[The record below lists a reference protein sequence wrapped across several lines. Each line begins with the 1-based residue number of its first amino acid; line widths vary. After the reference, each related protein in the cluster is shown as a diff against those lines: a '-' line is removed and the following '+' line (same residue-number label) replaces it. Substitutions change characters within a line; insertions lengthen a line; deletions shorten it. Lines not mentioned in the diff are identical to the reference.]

1 MQFVHAQ
8 FCAKDADDMKTV
20 PKHSKSAAFFVLT
33 SFFITSSCWDVLIT
47 ISQFG
52 LSDCRIEHA
61 PMQLVRDREKKLRE
75 LLKEARLDREL
86 RQVDVAESLGRPQSY
101 VAKVES
107 GERTLDFI
115 EVLDYCK
122 VVRLD
127 ATSLVKEL
135 S

>member
-1 MQFVHAQ
+1 
-8 FCAKDADDMKTV
+8 
-20 PKHSKSAAFFVLT
+20 
-33 SFFITSSCWDVLIT
+33 
-47 ISQFG
+47 
-52 LSDCRIEHA
+52 
-61 PMQLVRDREKKLRE
+61 MQLVRDREKRLRE

-101 VAKVES
+101 VAKVEN
-107 GERTLDFI
+107 GERTLNFI

-122 VVRLD
+122 AVRLE

>member
-1 MQFVHAQ
+1 MH
-8 FCAKDADDMKTV
+8 
-20 PKHSKSAAFFVLT
+20 
-33 SFFITSSCWDVLIT
+33 
-47 ISQFG
+47 
-52 LSDCRIEHA
+52 
-61 PMQLVRDREKKLRE
+61 LVRDRERKLRE
-75 LLKEARLDREL
+75 LLKEARLNRDL

-101 VAKVES
+101 VAKVEN

-127 ATSLVKEL
+127 ATDLVKEL

>member
-1 MQFVHAQ
+1 
-8 FCAKDADDMKTV
+8 
-20 PKHSKSAAFFVLT
+20 
-33 SFFITSSCWDVLIT
+33 
-47 ISQFG
+47 
-52 LSDCRIEHA
+52 
-61 PMQLVRDREKKLRE
+61 MQLVRDREKKLRE
-75 LLKEARLDREL
+75 LLRDARLDREL

-122 VVRLD
+122 AVKLD
-127 ATSLVKEL
+127 PTSLVKTL

>member
-1 MQFVHAQ
+1 
-8 FCAKDADDMKTV
+8 
-20 PKHSKSAAFFVLT
+20 
-33 SFFITSSCWDVLIT
+33 
-47 ISQFG
+47 
-52 LSDCRIEHA
+52 
-61 PMQLVRDREKKLRE
+61 MQLVRDREKKLRE

-127 ATSLVKEL
+127 AIRLVKEL
-135 S
+135 C

>member
-1 MQFVHAQ
+1 MH
-8 FCAKDADDMKTV
+8 
-20 PKHSKSAAFFVLT
+20 
-33 SFFITSSCWDVLIT
+33 
-47 ISQFG
+47 
-52 LSDCRIEHA
+52 
-61 PMQLVRDREKKLRE
+61 LVRDREKKLRE

-122 VVRLD
+122 AVQLE
-127 ATSLVKEL
+127 ATNLVKEL

>member
-1 MQFVHAQ
+1 
-8 FCAKDADDMKTV
+8 
-20 PKHSKSAAFFVLT
+20 
-33 SFFITSSCWDVLIT
+33 
-47 ISQFG
+47 
-52 LSDCRIEHA
+52 
-61 PMQLVRDREKKLRE
+61 MQLVRDRERKLRE

-86 RQVDVAESLGRPQSY
+86 RQIDVATSLGRPQSY

-122 VVRLD
+122 AIQLE
-127 ATSLVKEL
+127 ATSLVEKL

>member
-1 MQFVHAQ
+1 
-8 FCAKDADDMKTV
+8 
-20 PKHSKSAAFFVLT
+20 
-33 SFFITSSCWDVLIT
+33 
-47 ISQFG
+47 
-52 LSDCRIEHA
+52 
-61 PMQLVRDREKKLRE
+61 MQLVRDREKKLRE
-75 LLKEARLDREL
+75 LLKEAGLDREL

-122 VVRLD
+122 AVQLE

>member
-1 MQFVHAQ
+1 
-8 FCAKDADDMKTV
+8 
-20 PKHSKSAAFFVLT
+20 
-33 SFFITSSCWDVLIT
+33 
-47 ISQFG
+47 
-52 LSDCRIEHA
+52 
-61 PMQLVRDREKKLRE
+61 MQLVRDREKKLLEILRA
-75 LLKEARLDREL
+75 ARLDRKL

-122 VVRLD
+122 AVELD
-127 ATSLVKEL
+127 PTSLVKKL

>member
-1 MQFVHAQ
+1 
-8 FCAKDADDMKTV
+8 
-20 PKHSKSAAFFVLT
+20 
-33 SFFITSSCWDVLIT
+33 
-47 ISQFG
+47 
-52 LSDCRIEHA
+52 
-61 PMQLVRDREKKLRE
+61 MQLVRDREKKLRE
-75 LLKEARLDREL
+75 LLREARLDREL

-122 VVRLD
+122 AVKLD
-127 ATSLVKEL
+127 PTSLVKTL

>member
-1 MQFVHAQ
+1 
-8 FCAKDADDMKTV
+8 
-20 PKHSKSAAFFVLT
+20 
-33 SFFITSSCWDVLIT
+33 
-47 ISQFG
+47 
-52 LSDCRIEHA
+52 
-61 PMQLVRDREKKLRE
+61 MQLVRDRERKLRE
-75 LLKEARLDREL
+75 LLKEARLDRKL

-122 VVRLD
+122 AVQLD
-127 ATSLVKEL
+127 ATSLVEEL

>member
-1 MQFVHAQ
+1 
-8 FCAKDADDMKTV
+8 
-20 PKHSKSAAFFVLT
+20 
-33 SFFITSSCWDVLIT
+33 
-47 ISQFG
+47 
-52 LSDCRIEHA
+52 
-61 PMQLVRDREKKLRE
+61 MQLVRDREKKLRE
-75 LLKEARLDREL
+75 LLKEARLDRKL

-107 GERTLDFI
+107 GERTLNFI

>member
-1 MQFVHAQ
+1 
-8 FCAKDADDMKTV
+8 
-20 PKHSKSAAFFVLT
+20 
-33 SFFITSSCWDVLIT
+33 
-47 ISQFG
+47 
-52 LSDCRIEHA
+52 
-61 PMQLVRDREKKLRE
+61 MQLVRDRKRKLRE

-86 RQVDVAESLGRPQSY
+86 RQVDVAESLCRPQSY

-122 VVRLD
+122 AVKLD
-127 ATSLVKEL
+127 PTSLVKTL

>member
-1 MQFVHAQ
+1 
-8 FCAKDADDMKTV
+8 MK
-20 PKHSKSAAFFVLT
+20 
-33 SFFITSSCWDVLIT
+33 
-47 ISQFG
+47 
-52 LSDCRIEHA
+52 
-61 PMQLVRDREKKLRE
+61 LVRDREKKLRE

-107 GERTLDFI
+107 GERTLNFI

-122 VVRLD
+122 VVKLD
-127 ATSLVKEL
+127 ATSLVEKL

>member
-1 MQFVHAQ
+1 
-8 FCAKDADDMKTV
+8 
-20 PKHSKSAAFFVLT
+20 
-33 SFFITSSCWDVLIT
+33 
-47 ISQFG
+47 
-52 LSDCRIEHA
+52 
-61 PMQLVRDREKKLRE
+61 MQLVRDRERKLRE

-122 VVRLD
+122 AVKLE
-127 ATSLVKEL
+127 ATSLVRKL